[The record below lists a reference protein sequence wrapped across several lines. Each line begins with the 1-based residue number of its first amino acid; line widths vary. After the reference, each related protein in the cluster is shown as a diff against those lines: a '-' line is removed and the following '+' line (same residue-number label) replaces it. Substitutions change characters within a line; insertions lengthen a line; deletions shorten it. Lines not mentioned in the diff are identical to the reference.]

1 MRRRSSLFFLD
12 LDSLFHVRPGVN
24 AGNGPERGPDP
35 VDDEELHGGV
45 AAAAELEAGGED
57 GVEVAA
63 AGAEGRA
70 DHAGG
75 HEAVDSHGVLRLL
88 HGDQPRADPAHPG
101 GHSLDNGTVEDR
113 H

>member
-45 AAAAELEAGGED
+45 AATAELEARGED
-57 GVEVAA
+57 GVE
-63 AGAEGRA
+63 
-70 DHAGG
+70 D
-75 HEAVDSHGVLRLL
+75 EACFNYHLISIIHLA
-88 HGDQPRADPAHPG
+88 QNN
-101 GHSLDNGTVEDR
+101 ST
-113 H
+113 